1 MFELT
6 SIHIKSN
13 TYVEYGYKCNEQY
26 NKLFSKKTFYVKYDI
41 DISSVPH
48 SILVIPLLSNILP
61 ISWFAGF
68 DIKMKELDSVFY
80 HQALK
85 LKKQFSEYYPV
96 INQKES
102 NLIVEELVENKAVLN
117 NKTAMLFSG
126 GVDAYTTLLR
136 HYEEVPDLIT
146 IKGADIAIDDKE
158 QWDSVMEYINTTP
171 TLQHNRKYTIESNL
185 REFINF
191 NVDALLPSY
200 GWWGRIQHG
209 LALTCLTAPLAYL
222 NGYETVLI
230 ASTRSSKMPF
240 SPWGSMPET
249 DNLVKFSS
257 ASILHDGYEL
267 TRLDKVRTILE
278 LSSKYNTFPP
288 LRVCYHDIKEALN
301 CNKCEKCCR
310 TIFAIM
316 ICGRN
321 PNVYGFKVDDAF
333 YEIVKSHF
341 KNGFRSE
348 GVKFYWA
355 EMLENYNDKI
365 FYYIENSEKESE
377 EIKELKAL
385 NTIAQDIGVVAKGGG
400 QNYVLKQKI
409 IRNFPKTFRLYLK
422 IRRKLS

>member
-249 DNLVKFSS
+249 DELVKYMGTN
-257 ASILHDGYEL
+257 IIHDGYEL
-267 TRLDKVRTILE
+267 TRLDKVKTIVN
-278 LSSKYNTFPP
+278 LSDRYSIKPL
-288 LRVCYHDIKEALN
+288 LRVCYNDFKEGLN
-301 CNKCEKCCR
+301 CGKCEKCCR
-310 TIFAIM
+310 TIFAIQLQNK
-316 ICGRN
+316 N
-321 PNVYGFKVDDAF
+321 PNEYGLNTDKTVYDYIKN
-333 YEIVKSHF
+333 HL
-341 KNGFRSE
+341 KNGFSTE
-348 GVKFYWA
+348 GTKFYWK
-355 EMLENYNDKI
+355 EMIAKI
-365 FYYIENSEKESE
+365 EKDNFYYFNDPAE
-377 EIKELKAL
+377 EISHL
-385 NTIAQDIGVVAKGGG
+385 NEIIDLNKLAQEKGIQKKGKSSLS
-400 QNYVLKQKI
+400 VLKFNLINK
-409 IRNFPKTFRLYLK
+409 FPKLFIIYLN